1 MASGGGEPL
10 SSLAPLVVDQPA
22 AAGPGDVADAL
33 DDVFAAV
40 RDAVLH
46 GRPVTVLVRDVDL
59 LGQGTATDAA
69 VANALLGMVRA
80 LALEGARH
88 GWRVNAVATGSER
101 PPRELL
107 ALLPGAE
114 LSGQLL
120 RTTGAGLGRVPV

>member
-1 MASGGGEPL
+1 MARGGGDPL
-10 SSLAPLVVDQPA
+10 SSPTPLLVDQPA
-22 AAGPGDVADAL
+22 AAGPDAVADAL
-33 DDVFAAV
+33 EAAFV
-40 RDAVLH
+40 AARDAVLE
-46 GRPVTVLVRDVDL
+46 GRPVTVLLRDIDL

-88 GWRVNAVATGSER
+88 GWRVNAVATDSDR
-101 PPRELL
+101 PTRELL